1 MFRCAMRWGRE
12 FTIIPYFTSVP
23 ELSCGVHSVF
33 MSTSKKARASSPAD
47 EEKNELWDKYGRVR
61 CDGLANSLKKDTN
74 KTDYRHVYP
83 VSKSN
88 RGTYSFYAKVHDI
101 QAGKEV
107 IQGSF
112 YTAYA
117 AAVTAALSKTK
128 GMQDQRDAALLSGC
142 LTTEQAEQAAVKEGL
157 TLGRNTSLASG
168 FTNVTIQ
175 NTCQSTLRPFNI
187 RTVLFRSMPSSCA
200 RAYILGGHAA
210 LVIARHY
217 KAMA

>member
-1 MFRCAMRWGRE
+1 
-12 FTIIPYFTSVP
+12 
-23 ELSCGVHSVF
+23 
-33 MSTSKKARASSPAD
+33 MS
-47 EEKNELWDKYGRVR
+47 
-61 CDGLANSLKKDTN
+61 
-74 KTDYRHVYP
+74 KTHRGSYP
-83 VSKSN
+83 
-88 RGTYSFYAKVHDI
+88 FYAQVYDI
-101 QAGKEV
+101 KAGKQV
-107 IQGSF
+107 RQGYF

-117 AAVTAALSKTK
+117 AAVIAALCKTK
-128 GMQDQRDAALLSGC
+128 GLQDQRDATLLSGC
-142 LTTEQAEQAAVKEGL
+142 LTTEQAEQAAEKEGL

-200 RAYILGGHAA
+200 RAYISGGHAA